1 MGSDDLPVEF
11 EADAA
16 YVLNGE
22 HVCHECGAVTQVFGL
37 MLVGPFRGTTAV
49 LGPEDEDEAPLLR
62 RAKEIPNT
70 LAAVITERS
79 SGHFRIDFSN
89 TVGERYWMNHCEACD
104 AKIGDWFVH
113 KPGEAFF
120 PTNDAE
126 MAKVSGVYVAGPW
139 IFHEP
144 DFSVSSWTTAWVQR
158 KGQEN

>member
-1 MGSDDLPVEF
+1 MGTNDLPVEF

-37 MLVGPFRGTTAV
+37 MLIGPFRGQTAA
-49 LGPEDEDEAPLLR
+49 LGPEDDDEAPLLR
-62 RAKEIPNT
+62 RATEIPNA

-79 SGHFRIDFSN
+79 LGHFRIDFSN
-89 TVGERYWMNHCEACD
+89 TLGDRYWMNHCEACD

-113 KPGEAFF
+113 KPGGAFF

-126 MAKVSGVYVAGPW
+126 IAKVSGVHVQGPW
-139 IFHEP
+139 VFQDP

-158 KGQEN
+158 KDKES